1 MDVSQLSQEQLAKL
15 LREAEEAHGAYE
27 TQLGHSDENWPDWY
41 AAFILARRYYR
52 RHKARH
58 VAAAGHR
65 GAAGTG
71 PAADEET

>member
-41 AAFILARRYYR
+41 AAFILARLQQ
-52 RHKARH
+52 AQ
-58 VAAAGHR
+58 
-65 GAAGTG
+65 G
-71 PAADEET
+71 PSEQAPQPSA